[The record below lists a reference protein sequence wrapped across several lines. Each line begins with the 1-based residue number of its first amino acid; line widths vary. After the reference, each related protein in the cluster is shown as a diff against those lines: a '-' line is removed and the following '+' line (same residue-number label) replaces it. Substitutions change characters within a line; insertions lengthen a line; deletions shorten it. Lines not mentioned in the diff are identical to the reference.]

1 MKKDVVLFFDLFD
14 TLVKVDRGYLEAY
27 FDRETDRLGDIGF
40 LSDSVS
46 TIKRLVSLYPELN
59 GHGFV
64 SDIANDY
71 EESMRKSLMEVP
83 KKVLKMLDNLKSAG
97 YRMCIVSDASYTDIL
112 YWDESPLSQ
121 YFEKTVFSCER
132 GKTKPRLVQD
142 AWIEMGFPETCFYIG
157 DGGHDELIGA
167 KSVGMK
173 TIKAEWLLNRRLES
187 IYECTDFYAKTPE
200 QLVYKLKNDE
210 FQFYE
215 LKGLGELKSITFASC
230 STEKHAK
237 RAQQMLVSEG
247 GILSEVQTTD
257 KPTRKKT
264 DVLYINGMELGVRP
278 LIY

>member
-1 MKKDVVLFFDLFD
+1 
-14 TLVKVDRGYLEAY
+14 
-27 FDRETDRLGDIGF
+27 
-40 LSDSVS
+40 
-46 TIKRLVSLYPELN
+46 
-59 GHGFV
+59 
-64 SDIANDY
+64 
-71 EESMRKSLMEVP
+71 
-83 KKVLKMLDNLKSAG
+83 
-97 YRMCIVSDASYTDIL
+97 
-112 YWDESPLSQ
+112 
-121 YFEKTVFSCER
+121 
-132 GKTKPRLVQD
+132 
-142 AWIEMGFPETCFYIG
+142 MGFPETCFYIG